1 VHQYFPKSQ
10 WLDNCSACCS
20 GVGQQANQIMGRG
33 SETVW
38 LNEKYNSTTR
48 KRASLDE
55 KPAQHIFLS
64 SVDARAARAPLG
76 GTL

>member
-1 VHQYFPKSQ
+1 
-10 WLDNCSACCS
+10 
-20 GVGQQANQIMGRG
+20 MGA